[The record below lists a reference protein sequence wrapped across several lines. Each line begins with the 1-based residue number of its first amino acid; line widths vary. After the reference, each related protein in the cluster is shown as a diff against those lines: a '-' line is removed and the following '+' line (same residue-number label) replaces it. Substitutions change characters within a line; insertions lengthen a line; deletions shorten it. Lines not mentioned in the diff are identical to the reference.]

1 MEHCHSKGI
10 IHRGAHWKEG
20 RLGWAVNSSEVH
32 RWVAAK
38 QQARQ
43 ATIPTAD
50 LKPENFLLLRE
61 GELSAANL
69 RAIDFGLSKF
79 VGRDGICRA

>member
-1 MEHCHSKGI
+1 M
-10 IHRGAHWKEG
+10 
-20 RLGWAVNSSEVH
+20 AVERPRQSS
-32 RWVAAK
+32 
-38 QQARQ
+38 QARQ
-43 ATIPTAD
+43 TTIPTAD

>member
-1 MEHCHSKGI
+1 MFC
-10 IHRGAHWKEG
+10 
-20 RLGWAVNSSEVH
+20 
-32 RWVAAK
+32 
-38 QQARQ
+38 
-43 ATIPTAD
+43 TCAD